1 MWWKLQEAIESAA
14 TRRIRNHER
23 YAKWVFDENVRR
35 ARRCVGEPARLHV
48 QRPPLWDISPG
59 FDPYRV
65 RARAAKIAH
74 SISASLKRGTY
85 APFAP
90 AQFELEKP
98 GGGTRT
104 VTSFQIADEV
114 ISYRLLQSLSRK
126 NLSRMSARAFAYRS
140 GLSPHDALSY
150 AQHELKDKHRIFIAE
165 YDFTKYF
172 DRINHQYLYDSMNDL
187 GIVKTPLEDQLIH
200 AFLDTPIPHLV
211 RSGTGQLQYSGHVG
225 LAQGT
230 SVSLFL
236 ANIAATKLDRAL
248 ERLGVGFVRYADDTL
263 IWSPDYSRICMAAEL
278 LHEAAEQ
285 IGTPINAAKS
295 PGIRLLVRHGEARTE
310 LASTTS
316 VDYLGHSVGLGTVRM
331 RDSAVDRIKTKIG
344 NLIYNNLLREI
355 MAGRQSADRI
365 TRNDRDYITC
375 ISQVRRYIYGPLSE
389 NQIYRFMQGSI
400 PFMSFEGVMAFFPLV
415 DDGQQL
421 SALDGWLSNEI
432 WLALRRRRS
441 LLVEQGLPTPN
452 PHGLSRRELIG
463 FTTVSLS
470 TGQTIDLRIPSFMRI
485 ARVVR
490 NATQTYGFG
499 VVPGANKLYTYD

>member
-1 MWWKLQEAIESAA
+1 MWWKLQDAIVKAA
-14 TRRIRNHER
+14 NRRIHNHER

-35 ARRCVGEPARLHV
+35 ARRCVGDPERLRV

-65 RARAAKIAH
+65 RARAASIAH
-74 SISASLKRGTY
+74 SMEARLKRGKY

-104 VTSFQIADEV
+104 VTAFQIADEV

-150 AQHELKDKHRIFIAE
+150 AKQELGGKHRVFIAE

-172 DRINHQYLYDSMNDL
+172 DRIDHKFLYDCLDEL
-187 GIVKTPLEDQLIH
+187 DIVRTPLEDKLIH
-200 AFLDTPIPHLV
+200 AFLGTPIPHLV
-211 RSGTGQLQYSGHVG
+211 KSASGRLLPSGEAG

-263 IWSPDYSRICMAAEL
+263 IWSPDYSRICMAAEV

-285 IGTPINAAKS
+285 IGTPINTKKS
-295 PGIRLLVRHGEARTE
+295 PGIRLLVKRDDAKTE
-310 LASTTS
+310 LESTTA
-316 VDYLGHSVGLGTVRM
+316 VDYLGHSIGLGSIRM
-331 RDSAVDRIKTKIG
+331 RESAVTRIKTKIG
-344 NLIYNNLLREI
+344 NLIYNNLLREL
-355 MAGRQSADRI
+355 MAGRQSPRQL
-365 TRNDRDYITC
+365 TGNDRDYITC
-375 ISQVRRYIYGPLSE
+375 ILQIRRYIYGPLGE
-389 NQIYRFMQGSI
+389 TEIHRFMQGSI

-415 DDGQQL
+415 NDKDQL
-421 SALDGWLSNEI
+421 SHLDGWLSSEI
-432 WLALRRRRS
+432 WLATRRRQR
-441 LLVEQGLPTPN
+441 LLIEQKLPTPK
-452 PHGLSRRELIG
+452 PIGLSRAFNDAG
-463 FTTVSLS
+463 
-470 TGQTIDLRIPSFMRI
+470 
-485 ARVVR
+485 
-490 NATQTYGFG
+490 NAGE
-499 VVPGANKLYTYD
+499 AW